1 MPLSENA
8 NARIVAAVL
17 EILRSRGPGAV
28 TVESVA
34 ALSGVAKTTIYRRY
48 ADRREMLTAALS
60 PLATPPQ
67 AHPALDARQR
77 LHWVIERAVASVE
90 HGIGFGG
97 MAALLT
103 DEDVEFSRSFRSIL
117 ASYRRQVSEVID
129 EAKEAG
135 EFRADLDNDALI
147 DAIVGAYVAEQAR
160 LGNVDDWRERLFATF
175 WPTVAARPAP
185 AL

>member
-8 NARIVAAVL
+8 DARIVAAVL
-17 EILRSRGPGAV
+17 HLLRSRGPGAV

-48 ADRREMLTAALS
+48 ADRREMLAAALA
-60 PLATPPQ
+60 PLATPTQ
-67 AHPALDARQR
+67 VDATLDARQR

-129 EAKEAG
+129 EAKDSG
-135 EFRADLDNDALI
+135 EFRVDLDNDALV
-147 DAIVGAYVAEQAR
+147 DGIVGAYVAEQAR
-160 LGNVDDWRERLFATF
+160 LGNVDNWRQRLFETF
-175 WPTVAARPAP
+175 WPAVEVRPP
-185 AL
+185 AS